1 MTNCITIIIGLR
13 YRILST
19 ILQNI
24 LQSHAGIG
32 VLARVDTAKE
42 LLQKTRELQPD
53 VVLAGLGLKGMR
65 DGAAW
70 QNLLTACDKTK
81 VIILWHHHHADKIS
95 AMIRNWR
102 AGYIARDASPAEYIY
117 AVKQAARGNHYY
129 CNQTQK
135 LQETPG
141 GTASFL
147 KNLDDTWLLMIHC
160 ICMGYSN
167 KEIAMATGY
176 KENTVKSYRKKLK
189 SVTGC
194 RSVAALERLLG
205 GEW

>member
-1 MTNCITIIIGLR
+1 MTNCITLIIGLHHR
-13 YRILST
+13 VLSG

-24 LQSHAGIG
+24 LQSCAGIG

-42 LLQKTRELQPD
+42 LLQKTRELKPD

-70 QNLLTACDKTK
+70 QNLLTASDKTK
-81 VIILWHHHHADKIS
+81 VIILWHHHHADKIP
-95 AMIRNWR
+95 AMMRNCR

-117 AVKQAARGNHYY
+117 AVKQAARGRHYH

-147 KNLDDTWLLMIHC
+147 KSLDETWLQMVYC
-160 ICMGYSN
+160 ICMNYSN
-167 KEIAMATGY
+167 KEIAIGTGY

-189 SVTGC
+189 SVTPGC
-194 RSVAALERLLG
+194 A
-205 GEW
+205 

>member
-1 MTNCITIIIGLR
+1 MTNCITLIIGLHHR
-13 YRILST
+13 VLSI

-24 LQSHAGIG
+24 LQSCAGIG
-32 VLARVDTAKE
+32 VLARVDTAKD
-42 LLQKTRELQPD
+42 LLEKTRELQPD
-53 VVLAGLGLKGMR
+53 VVVAGLALKGMR
-65 DGAAW
+65 DSAAW

-81 VIILWHHHHADKIS
+81 VIVLWHHHHADKIP
-95 AMIRNWR
+95 AMMRTWR

-117 AVKQAARGNHYY
+117 AVKQAAMGKHYY

-147 KNLDDTWLLMIHC
+147 KNLDETWLQMVYC
-160 ICMGYSN
+160 ICMSYSN
-167 KEIAMATGY
+167 KEIAIGTGY

-189 SVTGC
+189 SVTPGC
-194 RSVAALERLLG
+194 A
-205 GEW
+205 